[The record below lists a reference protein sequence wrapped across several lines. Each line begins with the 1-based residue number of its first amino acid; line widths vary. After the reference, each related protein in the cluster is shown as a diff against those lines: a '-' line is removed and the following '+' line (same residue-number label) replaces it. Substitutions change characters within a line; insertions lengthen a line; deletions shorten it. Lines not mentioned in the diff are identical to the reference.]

1 VSDLLWRVPQPDEQP
16 EADLRDGLTVSDLA
30 EALVRAE
37 SEQLRVELSE
47 LRLAVT
53 APSRGM
59 SRLIRVLLIRNDG
72 SFVWRV
78 RLARLAT
85 PEEIQQWAKQTGAA

>member
-1 VSDLLWRVPQPDEQP
+1 MPQSDEHP
-16 EADLRDGLTVSDLA
+16 EADLRDGLTAADLA

-37 SEQLRVELSE
+37 NEQHRVELSE

-53 APSRGM
+53 APSQGM
-59 SRLIRVLLIRNDG
+59 SQLIRVLLIRNDG

-78 RLARLAT
+78 RFARMAT

>member
-1 VSDLLWRVPQPDEQP
+1 MTGVAGPAYGRV
-16 EADLRDGLTVSDLA
+16 ADRRL
-30 EALVRAE
+30 
-37 SEQLRVELSE
+37 VELSE

-59 SRLIRVLLIRNDG
+59 SRHVRVLLIRNDG

-78 RLARLAT
+78 RFARLAT
-85 PEEIQQWAKQTGAA
+85 PEEIQQWAKQTGAAWWSSRI

>member
-1 VSDLLWRVPQPDEQP
+1 MWRLPQPDEQP
-16 EADLRDGLTVSDLA
+16 EADLRDGLTVSELA

-59 SRLIRVLLIRNDG
+59 SQLVRILLIRNDS

-85 PEEIQQWAKQTGAA
+85 TEEIQQWAKQTGVA